1 MSASSSPRTPL
12 WLWGTLVA
20 LFAAIVT
27 VQVMA
32 EDVTARVA
40 TPSVSWIRSPEL
52 MRRLVLGHDALAAD
66 VYWIRAVQYYGDA
79 KLSKDT
85 KKNYDLLYPLLDM
98 TTSLDPDFKIA
109 YRFGAILLSEGY
121 PSGPAR
127 PDQSIALLEKGIRR
141 SPNRWEYYYDAGFV
155 EYWWRQDY
163 KAASDWLIKA
173 SKLPGAPEWLAP
185 VAASFLAE
193 GGSAAAARALWKQ
206 IAETAE
212 EEWLRKSAQRGLAQV
227 DAEEQIEQLQAIA
240 ARFEQ
245 RVGRRPMGWNELAQA
260 GLLRGI
266 PVDPSGI
273 PYVYDAATGTV
284 DVARESSLY
293 PLRRRGQKPDARP

>member
-1 MSASSSPRTPL
+1 MSASSSPRTPV
-12 WLWGTLVA
+12 WLWGALVA

-32 EDVTARVA
+32 EDVTTRVA

-52 MRRLVLGHDALAAD
+52 MRRLVLGYDALAAD
-66 VYWIRAVQYYGDA
+66 VYWIRSVQYYGDS

-173 SKLPGAPEWLAP
+173 SKLPGAPEWLPP
-185 VAASFLAE
+185 VAATFLAE
-193 GGSAAAARALWKQ
+193 GGRPAAARALWQ
-206 IAETAE
+206 EIASTAE
-212 EEWLRKSAQRGLAQV
+212 EDWLRKTAQRGLKQV
-227 DAEEQIEQLQAIA
+227 DAEEQIEQLSALA
-240 ARFEQ
+240 TRFQQ
-245 RVGRRPMGWNELAQA
+245 RVGRLPTGWQEFVQA

-266 PVDPSGI
+266 PVDPSGT
-273 PYVYDAATGTV
+273 PYVYDSVSGAA

-293 PLRRRGQKPDARP
+293 PLRRRGQKPDARQ